1 MRGGGDNVLSAVI
14 GSLSVGEE
22 ASSYYIAS

>member
-1 MRGGGDNVLSAVI
+1 MRGGGDRMLLNII

-22 ASSYYIAS
+22 ATLYYIAS